1 MIPRH
6 LILDWN
12 NEKLWQFAVTS
23 STYNYWDVFQKP
35 LGRSQKLEVETSPP
49 GWVSKVPTK
58 LRPRFGDP
66 LGSSTSNAPPSGCA
80 MISNPPKEKTW

>member
-23 STYNYWDVFQKP
+23 STYNSWYVFQKP
-35 LGRSQKLEVETSPP
+35 LGGSQKLEVETSPP
-49 GWVSKVPTK
+49 RGGFPKFQPNFA
-58 LRPRFGDP
+58 PG
-66 LGSSTSNAPPSGCA
+66 LGIP
-80 MISNPPKEKTW
+80 